1 MPNKQ
6 NIDAFWDI
14 EDLIPQRPKKTAAR
28 PVHTDICAE
37 EIVLTSEKAQDGERI
52 PSRMENPIKK
62 EANLKP
68 IREYSPKHSLI
79 QSVRVLPWP
88 TLFEFYTKFR
98 KDAVRYF
105 YLTHEP
111 CEYVYFFSYLPQY
124 EQMTVSQMSYYL
136 YWRTEARKERFLKT
150 DINYLFLYIDEIINL
165 PEKIPPSKGAL
176 LLSRLWGHYRKEFH
190 YLDKYLG
197 EWLCDYCLIHGV
209 SPDWDVLRE
218 FAGDIAGKVS
228 LPEFYMRDGLLSWG
242 LISAVSSYDYQKSK
256 YYGQYVEE
264 YDRHIPKAVEA
275 AVNRVIMKNPEE
287 FGITIAKTVRDSYTG
302 AVVSHKEKC
311 KIEVSRYVIRKS
323 TARGEQD
330 LKQIFGNLIKLA
342 ENRIRTYFGIK
353 SRFSPTGVDSRMKEE
368 ISSYFNAVYPEQNRK
383 KQNKNEEEEAYMA
396 LYEPK
401 QTGKADIGR
410 ALAIEEQAWE
420 TAELLSTEEDEVAM
434 EPIFEEQKMPPDVV
448 GEIAAEAEIE
458 EEADK
463 REAIL
468 EEFSFP
474 FEDSEETDGDFAFIQ
489 TDLTEQQREA
499 LRAALE
505 GRFSEYCRTLGKME
519 DHVRGE
525 LNEIAMEAVGDMI
538 LEEDFSPVSDYLD
551 EMRAMLYTDE

>member
-1 MPNKQ
+1 MPNKE

-52 PSRMENPIKK
+52 PSRMENPMKK

-68 IREYSPKHSLI
+68 IREYFPERSLI

-105 YLTHEP
+105 DLTHEP
-111 CEYVYFFSYLPQY
+111 CEYVYFFSYSPQY

-176 LLSRLWGHYRKEFH
+176 LLSRLWGHYRKEFL

-209 SPDWDVLRE
+209 SPDWNVLCE
-218 FAGDIAGKVS
+218 FAGEIAGKVS

-256 YYGQYVEE
+256 YYGQYGEE
-264 YDRHIPKAVEA
+264 YDRHIPKAVETA
-275 AVNRVIMKNPEE
+275 INRVIMKNPEE
-287 FGITIAKTVRDSYTG
+287 FGIAVAKTVRDSYTG

-323 TARGEQD
+323 AARGEQD

-353 SRFSPTGVDSRMKEE
+353 SRFSPTGVDSRMKDE

-383 KQNKNEEEEAYMA
+383 KQNKNAEEEAYMA

-401 QTGKADIGR
+401 QTGKADIER
-410 ALAIEEQAWE
+410 ALAIEEH
-420 TAELLSTEEDEVAM
+420 DEMAA
-434 EPIFEEQKMPPDVV
+434 EPIFEATKANVAFPKEKTID
-448 GEIAAEAEIE
+448 E
-458 EEADK
+458 EKIKEETDK
-463 REAIL
+463 RESVL
-468 EEFSFP
+468 EGFSLS
-474 FEDSEETDGDFAFIQ
+474 FEDCEETDGDFVFIQ

-505 GRFSEYCRTLGKME
+505 GRFSEYCRTLGKMA

-525 LNEIAMEAVGDMI
+525 LNEIAMEAIGDMI

-551 EMRAMLYTDE
+551 EMKAMLYTDE